1 MIAIC
6 EAQRLNKRRAY
17 PMLIIVISHFVRC
30 TILGLW
36 LFEFIVIAPFPTRAR
51 HADAG
56 VLFAPTTVVAYG
68 KYQSS
73 DRL

>member
-1 MIAIC
+1 MAIC
-6 EAQRLNKRRAY
+6 ETQRLNKRRPY
-17 PMLIIVISHFVRC
+17 PMLIIVIAHFIRC

-36 LFEFIVIAPFPTRAR
+36 LFEFIVIAPFPTRAW

-56 VLFAPTTVVAYG
+56 VLFAFTTVVAYG

-73 DRL
+73 GRL